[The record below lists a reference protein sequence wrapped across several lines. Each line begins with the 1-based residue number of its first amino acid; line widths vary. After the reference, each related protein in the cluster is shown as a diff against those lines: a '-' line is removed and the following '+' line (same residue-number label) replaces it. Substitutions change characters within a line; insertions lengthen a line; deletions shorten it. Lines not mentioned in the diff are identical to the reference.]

1 MRALYLTHNG
11 LTEPLG
17 QSQILPYVRG
27 LADRGIDMDLVS
39 FEPPGADPKVIDVQI
54 EKLRGTRVHWHPLR
68 RSASHRLRR
77 KVFEASS
84 GALLGLRQALMN
96 RPRVVHAR
104 SYLPTAMAEMVRLL
118 TPSARVVFDCRGML
132 GDEYVDCGHWRKDQ
146 LEYRLLKACES
157 RFFQRADAV
166 VVLTR
171 ALRSWLRAHGK
182 VASDKPVH
190 VVPCC
195 ADLGKFDATEEQR
208 AASRSALGL
217 GDDQLVITY
226 SGSLGTWYLED
237 EMARFVA
244 RVQKL
249 SPRAV
254 WLVLT
259 PGDAASLKARALAH
273 GIAESSLLVR
283 KVPPPQ
289 MSSMLAAGDLGLSF
303 IQSCFS
309 KMGSSP
315 TKVAEYLAMGMP
327 VVVNA
332 DIGDQRDLAVE
343 ANAAIAIEDFGD
355 ESLDAAAARAVSLAK
370 VPYAQRRVATRDVAT
385 RHFGLIEVGITRYA
399 ALYQELQ

>member
-39 FEPPGADPKVIDVQI
+39 FEPPGAEAKVIDALA
-54 EKLRGTRVHWHPLR
+54 ERLRGTRVHWHPLR
-68 RSASHRLRR
+68 RAASHRLRR
-77 KVFEASS
+77 KVFELSS
-84 GALLGLRQALMN
+84 GVLSGLRQALAH
-96 RPRVVHAR
+96 RPRIVHAR
-104 SYLPTAMAEMVRLL
+104 SYLPTAMAEMVRAV
-118 TPSARVVFDCRGML
+118 TPGARVVFDCRGML
-132 GDEYVDCGHWRKDQ
+132 GDEYVDCGHWTKEQ

-157 RFFQRADAV
+157 RFFHRADAV

-182 VASDKPVH
+182 VPSDKSVH

-195 ADLGKFDATEEQR
+195 ADLEKFDATAEER
-208 AASRSALGL
+208 AASRAALGIA
-217 GDDQLVITY
+217 DDQLVITY

-244 RVQKL
+244 QVQKRA
-249 SPRAV
+249 PRAV

-259 PGDAASLKARALAH
+259 PGDAASLKARAVAH
-273 GIAESSLLVR
+273 GIAESSLLLR
-283 KVPPPQ
+283 KVPPPE
-289 MSSMLAAGDLGLSF
+289 MPRMLAAGDLGLSF

-332 DIGDQRDLAVE
+332 DIGDQRDLSVE
-343 ANAAIAIEDFGD
+343 ANAAITLEDFSD
-355 ESLDAAAARAVSLAK
+355 ESLRGAAERATALAQ
-370 VPYAQRRVATRDVAT
+370 VPYAQRRAVTRDVAT